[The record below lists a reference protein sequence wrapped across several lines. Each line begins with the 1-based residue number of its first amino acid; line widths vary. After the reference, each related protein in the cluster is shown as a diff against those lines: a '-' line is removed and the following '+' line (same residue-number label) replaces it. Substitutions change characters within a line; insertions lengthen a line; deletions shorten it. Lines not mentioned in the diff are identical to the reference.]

1 MKLVTTLLSA
11 LIFVSPAF
19 AQTVIPLSEPHG
31 LYNAYVIPMTDR
43 NRVDVQLVVLSGTN
57 DEDEIANIAHYT
69 EHLAALSSDTAVLQ
83 EPRQRDLNAFTSS
96 VSTVYGNSGTIDEID
111 KLMKLTR
118 AVLDPPKLT
127 PSFTSSEIDIVK
139 REVLYKERN
148 APVRWLRRLAIQNL
162 YGSKTGRAD
171 DAVTDLDRIS
181 VQAAMEFHA
190 KHYQPSNA
198 MIIISG
204 NIDPETAQA
213 KLTEYFGDTIK
224 TQQVPDLWLDHHPEP
239 DLRSVVKIETTRVLE
254 NTIAYAKFFEFSEP
268 QDILAMQ
275 ASFFIASDI
284 YNSHINEALYLNG
297 FTAQNFSQGSY
308 IAIDGDLE
316 YTVHLTP
323 FEGVSLETAL
333 ASLEQ
338 AIAEMR
344 SKVITPEEIEIARA
358 KNVAYTK
365 SLSQSPRA
373 YLDFFQNLGSD
384 GLPPTSPT
392 QFAQMVADASDAE
405 VLRIIAAFASDSPSS
420 AILATAKD
428 LGQ

>member
-1 MKLVTTLLSA
+1 MKFVAAVLTTLFLSN
-11 LIFVSPAF
+11 PAY
-19 AQTVIPLSEPHG
+19 AQQVIPLMETHG
-31 LYNAYVIPMTDR
+31 LYNAYVIPMTER

-57 DEDEIANIAHYT
+57 DEDVIANVAHYT

-83 EPRQRDLNAFTSS
+83 EPRQRDLNAFTSK
-96 VSTVYGNSGTIDEID
+96 VSTVYGNSGTLDEID

-118 AVLDPPKLT
+118 AVLDKPDLPAD
-127 PSFTSSEIDIVK
+127 FTQSEIDIVK

-181 VQAAMEFHA
+181 VDAALEFHA

-204 NIDPETAQA
+204 NINPETAQA

-224 TQQVPDLWLDHHPEP
+224 TQQVPDVWLDHHPEP
-239 DLRSVVKIETTRVLE
+239 DLRSVVRIETSRILDD
-254 NTIAYAKFFEFSEP
+254 TITYAKFFEFAEP

-284 YNSHINEALYLNG
+284 YNSHINNALYLEG
-297 FTAQNFSQGSY
+297 FTVQNFSQSSY

-316 YTVHLTP
+316 YTVFMTP
-323 FEGVSLETAL
+323 FEGVSLDQAL
-333 ASLEQ
+333 AALET

-344 SKVITPEEIEIARA
+344 NKEITAEEIDIART

-405 VLRIIAAFASDSPSS
+405 VLRIIDAFASDSPSA
-420 AILATAKD
+420 AILATAIEV
-428 LGQ
+428 GQ

>member
-333 ASLEQ
+333 ASLE
-338 AIAEMR
+338 
-344 SKVITPEEIEIARA
+344 P
-358 KNVAYTK
+358 
-365 SLSQSPRA
+365 
-373 YLDFFQNLGSD
+373 
-384 GLPPTSPT
+384 
-392 QFAQMVADASDAE
+392 
-405 VLRIIAAFASDSPSS
+405 VLA
-420 AILATAKD
+420 L
-428 LGQ
+428 

>member
-1 MKLVTTLLSA
+1 MKFVTVLTA
-11 LIFVSPAF
+11 LFLTFPAY

-57 DEDEIANIAHYT
+57 DEYEIANLAHYT

-96 VSTVYGNSGTIDEID
+96 VSTVYGNSGTPDEID
-111 KLMKLTR
+111 KLMQLTR
-118 AVLDPPKLT
+118 AVLDPPNLQ
-127 PSFTSSEIDIVK
+127 PSFSQSEIDIVK

-171 DAVTDLDRIS
+171 DAVADLDRIS
-181 VQAAMEFHA
+181 VQAALDFHTE
-190 KHYQPSNA
+190 HYQPSNA

-204 NIDPETAQA
+204 NIDQATAQV
-213 KLTEYFGDTIK
+213 KLTQYFGDTIK
-224 TQQVPDLWLDHHPEP
+224 TQQVPDLWLDHHPKP
-239 DLRSVVKIETTRVLE
+239 DLRSVVKIETPRVLE
-254 NTIAYAKFFEFSEP
+254 DTIAYAKFFEFSEP

-284 YNSHINEALYLNG
+284 YNSHINNALYLEG

-323 FEGVSLETAL
+323 FEGVSLEQAL
-333 ASLEQ
+333 ASLEG

-344 SKVITPEEIEIARA
+344 TKVITADEIEIARA

-392 QFAQMVADASDAE
+392 EFAQMVADASDAE
-405 VLRIIAAFASDSPSS
+405 VLRIIAAFAADSPSA
-420 AILATAKD
+420 AILATAT
-428 LGQ
+428 QVEQ

>member
-1 MKLVTTLLSA
+1 MKFIALLTA
-11 LIFVSPAF
+11 LFLSFPAY
-19 AQTVIPLSEPHG
+19 AQTVIPLDETHG
-31 LYNAYVIPMTDR
+31 LYNAYVIPMTER

-57 DEDEIANIAHYT
+57 DEYEIANLAHYT

-83 EPRQRDLNAFTSS
+83 EPRQRDLNAFTSK
-96 VSTVYGNSGTIDEID
+96 VSTVYGNSGSPDEID
-111 KLMKLTR
+111 KLMQLTR
-118 AVLDPPKLT
+118 AVLDPPKLR
-127 PSFTSSEIDIVK
+127 PSFTQSEIDIVK

-148 APVRWLRRLAIQNL
+148 APVRWLRRLALQNL

-171 DAVTDLDRIS
+171 DAITDLDRIT
-181 VQAAMEFHA
+181 VPAAMEFHA

-204 NIDPETAQA
+204 NIDQATAQA
-213 KLTEYFGDTIK
+213 KVTEYFGDTVK
-224 TQQVPDLWLDHHPEP
+224 TQQVPDLWLDHHPDP
-239 DLRSVVKIETTRVLE
+239 DLRSVTKIETSRVLE
-254 NTIAYAKFFEFSEP
+254 DTIAYAKFFEFSEP

-284 YNSHINEALYLNG
+284 YNSHINNALYLEG

-323 FEGVSLETAL
+323 FDGVSLDEAL

-344 SKVITPEEIEIARA
+344 TKVITPEEIEIARA

-392 QFAQMVADASDAE
+392 QFAQMVADASDEE
-405 VLRIIAAFASDSPSS
+405 VLRIIAAFAADSPSA
-420 AILATAKD
+420 AILATASEV
-428 LGQ
+428 GQ